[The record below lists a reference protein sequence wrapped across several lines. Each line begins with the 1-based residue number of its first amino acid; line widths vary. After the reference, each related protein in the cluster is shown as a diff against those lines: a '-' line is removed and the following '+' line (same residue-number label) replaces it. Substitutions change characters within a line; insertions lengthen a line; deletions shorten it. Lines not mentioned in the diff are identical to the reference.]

1 MIYPNMS
8 ILRSTYLLITP
19 LFWRLPILL
28 FCLVYMLWFN
38 FILDSSFI
46 SLFLGGG
53 GVVLLFV
60 MYDNE
65 FKTIKGNKI

>member
-1 MIYPNMS
+1 M
-8 ILRSTYLLITP
+8 
-19 LFWRLPILL
+19 
-28 FCLVYMLWFN
+28 YMLWFN

-46 SLFLGGG
+46 SLFFGGG
-53 GVVLLFV
+53 GGGGGMALLFV